1 MNILRHSIG
10 DSEIVYHYI
19 EPFDIDCFNCGAL
32 AEETFAVEFI
42 SILKWSKVSLTWA
55 FIWILGLLSVKQIG
69 NHEQPFRCLDNI
81 QATILLY

>member
-19 EPFDIDCFNCGAL
+19 EPFDIDCFNCGAS

-42 SILKWSKVSLTWA
+42 SILKWSKVYLTWVFAA
-55 FIWILGLLSVKQIG
+55 FDAG
-69 NHEQPFRCLDNI
+69 PLDYYLDPW
-81 QATILLY
+81 TIIC